1 MSFYG
6 VKLHRSDVLQLDEHP
21 EACTRD
27 TFAAWCEAR
36 NRSGGL
42 LAVDLF
48 SGAGGLSLGLEE
60 AGWTVACS
68 VDSDPRA
75 LQTHRANFPGLALNV
90 DLGDKDER
98 DDLIALLRTAE
109 IDLVAGGPPCQPF
122 SRAGRSKIRSLV
134 AKGVRDAVDERKE
147 LWRSFVDVV
156 LRVRPRAVLMENVP
170 DMALGDDFA
179 VVRQIIH
186 ELESDGYAT
195 EVRFVDAWRYGV
207 PQLRKRLILLARLDS
222 DDFRWPDE
230 RTIPKVHLREAISDL
245 PVIPES
251 PFESSVGARDMPY
264 EPTEPLSAFVRL
276 MRKEVSESNVVHDH
290 MTRPVRP
297 DDLETFKL
305 MDHRTL
311 YSEIPES
318 LRRYSAE
325 DYDDK
330 YKRLNWDDFS
340 RSVTAHIAK
349 DGYWYI
355 HPEQN
360 RTLSVREAA
369 RIQTFPDHFRFAGTR
384 SDAFRQI
391 GNAVPP
397 ILGWAAA
404 QALARSEGGRHRE
417 DFWKSLHERLA
428 GWGREQRG
436 RHWYLYPGPGVDRA
450 AAVAVTLLRPG
461 RSFNGELVRRLAVL
475 KSEARL
481 RKVHIDTITKGMK
494 SGDRYV
500 SRLDRAADL
509 TRKRTIWDDDDALVA
524 ELGFGNAETEFYE
537 LLMGADVML
546 SSQAGMRVASRVLAR
561 DVSKN
566 RLTDGRV
573 ALARVVGG
581 GEDAPVRMAAV
592 RQVGVTNCLPTEPLC
607 FTCPLVKWCEFA
619 KQNQDDQKL
628 Y

>member
-1 MSFYG
+1 VSFYG
-6 VKLHRSDVLQLDEHP
+6 VKLHRSDVLRLDEHP

-27 TFAAWCEAR
+27 TFAEWCEAR
-36 NRSGGL
+36 TRSGGL

-68 VDSDPRA
+68 VDSDQRA

-98 DDLIALLRTAE
+98 EDLIALLRTAE

-147 LWRSFVDVV
+147 LWRAFVDVV

-195 EVRFVDAWRYGV
+195 EVRLVDAWRYGV

-222 DDFRWPDE
+222 DDFTWPDE
-230 RTIPKVHLREAISDL
+230 QAMPKVHLREAISDL

-251 PFESSVGARDMPY
+251 PFELSVGARDLPY
-264 EPTEPLSAFVRL
+264 EPTEPPSAFVRM
-276 MRKEVSESNVVHDH
+276 MRKEVPEANVVHDH

-318 LRRYSAE
+318 LRRYNAE

-369 RIQTFPDHFRFAGTR
+369 RVQTFPDHFRFAGTR

-397 ILGWAAA
+397 ILGRAAA
-404 QALARSEGGRHRE
+404 QALAMGDRGRHRE
-417 DFWKSLHERLA
+417 DFWEGLHERLA
-428 GWGREQRG
+428 GWGREQRD
-436 RHWYLYPGPGVDRA
+436 RHWYLYPGPDVDRA

-461 RSFNGELVRRLAVL
+461 RGFSGELARRLDVL
-475 KSEARL
+475 KGEARL
-481 RKVHIDTITKGMK
+481 RKTHLNTITKGVQA
-494 SGDRYV
+494 GDRAMR
-500 SRLDRAADL
+500 RLDRVADL
-509 TRKRTIWDDDDALVA
+509 TRKRTIWDDDDALAA

-546 SSQAGMRVASRVLAR
+546 SSQAGMRVASRVLGR
-561 DVSKN
+561 DVSRN

-581 GEDAPVRMAAV
+581 GEEAPVRMAAV
-592 RQVGVTNCLPTEPLC
+592 RQIGVTNCLPAEPLC
-607 FTCPLVKWCEFA
+607 VTCPVVKWCEFA
-619 KQNQDDQKL
+619 KKNQDDQKL